1 MSSRRLPGK
10 VLAPVAGQPMI
21 QRQIE
26 RIRHA
31 TRIDKLVVATSD
43 RSDDDA
49 IAALCDAIGQPCFRG
64 SLDDVLGRFV
74 GALDAHGPADH
85 VVRLTADCP
94 LIDWTVID
102 RCIYEHTSG
111 GADYTSNAIE
121 RTFPDGLDVEVLR
134 ADALR
139 AADAEARDHES
150 REHVT
155 PFVYSNPAR
164 FRIRHVTQPENL
176 AALRW
181 TVDNPDDLAF
191 VRDVYAH
198 LYSRNPRFTHRRHS
212 EAAVRPAASH
222 AGLEQETSRI
232 HAGRSRRQCSWRC
245 PRPCRWNRFA
255 SALPINNDVSIA

>member
-10 VLAPVAGQPMI
+10 VLAPVAGRPMI
-21 QRQIE
+21 ERQIE
-26 RIRHA
+26 RIKYA
-31 TRIDKLVVATSD
+31 TRIDRLVVATSSG
-43 RSDDDA
+43 SDDDA
-49 IAALCDAIGQPCFRG
+49 IAALCDEMGQPCFRG
-64 SLDDVLGRFV
+64 SLDDVLDRFA
-74 GALDAHGPADH
+74 GALDVHGPADH

-102 RCIYEHTSG
+102 RCIDEHVAG

-134 ADALR
+134 AQALR
-139 AADAEARDHES
+139 VANAEARDRES

-155 PFVYSNPAR
+155 PFVYSKPDR

-181 TVDNPDDLAF
+181 TVDNADDLAF

-198 LYSRNPRFTHRRHS
+198 LHDRNPRFTTDDILNLPFGRRL
-212 EAAVRPAASH
+212 ATQA
-222 AGLEQETSRI
+222 
-232 HAGRSRRQCSWRC
+232 
-245 PRPCRWNRFA
+245 
-255 SALPINNDVSIA
+255 